1 MKNSIELIPG
11 DFDFFLSSTCTI
23 FFWNS
28 ITVRTARNRG
38 IRSYSWSSHVSPL
51 VHIPWSL
58 APWSSPFSLVS
69 NFLSLLSIT
78 RYCSGQIS
86 LYKKCIYIIYNL
98 RFKCS
103 IALLIINAGSLL
115 SSVCVLSLS
124 FHKWVCMCAAGKYS
138 SMSFSS
144 TLLLQEAWGVN
155 LVWICSEHSTG

>member
-69 NFLSLLSIT
+69 NFFILYIGFSTILPLYLFLNYVSFLCTLSQKL
-78 RYCSGQIS
+78 
-86 LYKKCIYIIYNL
+86 KCTH
-98 RFKCS
+98 RFPTS
-103 IALLIINAGSLL
+103 SVLGAALLGCLWLTFS
-115 SSVCVLSLS
+115 
-124 FHKWVCMCAAGKYS
+124 YS
-138 SMSFSS
+138 
-144 TLLLQEAWGVN
+144 TILPYARRGNYACLLLILTHITLQ
-155 LVWICSEHSTG
+155 